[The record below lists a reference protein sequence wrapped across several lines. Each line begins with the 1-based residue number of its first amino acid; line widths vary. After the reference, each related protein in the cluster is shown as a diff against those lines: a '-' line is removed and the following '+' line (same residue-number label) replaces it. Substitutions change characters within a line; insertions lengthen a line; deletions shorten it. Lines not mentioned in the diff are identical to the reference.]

1 MVKYLVAIIREEGSN
16 GMCEVVVR
24 VVGRARARPAE
35 RTHHAAR
42 YGGLH
47 TGRVGGA
54 WRGVAASR
62 SMIR

>member
-1 MVKYLVAIIREEGSN
+1 MGE
-16 GMCEVVVR
+16 MVVR